1 MRAKSVILFLAL
13 LYLFPLS
20 VSADD
25 ALTPLE
31 KSSLAGLGWQECVR
45 EAKQN
50 HPDLVSAEEE
60 LNQAKANKA
69 IAISGLLP
77 QISGSLSEKTSK
89 TATKDKTDTY
99 SYSITGK
106 QLLFD
111 GLKTPHNVASAV
123 KDVKSAQY
131 SYEVTSSNIRLKLR
145 TAFVELLKAQELL
158 QITED
163 IAKRRK
169 QNVELVELRYEAGRE
184 HKGSLLTAQANLAQA
199 EFEVAQGLR
208 DIDLAQRRLTNEL
221 GRREFT
227 PVRVKGNF
235 EIKYSNREKPD
246 FERLSESNPFLQE
259 LITKKE
265 AARFDLKSAQ
275 ADFFPEV
282 YANASAGRTDSHWPP
297 RKEEW
302 SAGVSLSLPI
312 FEGGSR
318 IAGVSKA
325 RAAFNQAQ
333 ADERSG
339 KDSVIL
345 TLEETWKKLRDAIDK
360 AEVQQ
365 KFLEAARE
373 RAKITQAQYSTGLI
387 FFDSWTIIEDDLV
400 SAKKSFLDTQA
411 NALIDEASWIQAK
424 GGVLDYE

>member
-158 QITED
+158 QIT
-163 IAKRRK
+163 KR
-169 QNVELVELRYEAGRE
+169 
-184 HKGSLLTAQANLAQA
+184 
-199 EFEVAQGLR
+199 
-208 DIDLAQRRLTNEL
+208 
-221 GRREFT
+221 T
-227 PVRVKGNF
+227 P
-235 EIKYSNREKPD
+235 
-246 FERLSESNPFLQE
+246 
-259 LITKKE
+259 
-265 AARFDLKSAQ
+265 
-275 ADFFPEV
+275 
-282 YANASAGRTDSHWPP
+282 
-297 RKEEW
+297 
-302 SAGVSLSLPI
+302 
-312 FEGGSR
+312 
-318 IAGVSKA
+318 
-325 RAAFNQAQ
+325 
-333 ADERSG
+333 
-339 KDSVIL
+339 
-345 TLEETWKKLRDAIDK
+345 
-360 AEVQQ
+360 
-365 KFLEAARE
+365 
-373 RAKITQAQYSTGLI
+373 
-387 FFDSWTIIEDDLV
+387 
-400 SAKKSFLDTQA
+400 
-411 NALIDEASWIQAK
+411 
-424 GGVLDYE
+424 